1 MEQSVKCTLR
11 PWKESDLD
19 NLVKHANNYHV
30 AKNLTNAFPYPYT
43 RQDGEKYISS
53 TLQIEPARLFAIDV
67 KGQAVGSIGFFP
79 QSDIHA
85 KNAEMGY
92 WLAQEYW
99 GQGIM
104 TEAVEKLVEYAFG
117 KFDITRIYAGPFGT
131 NKASQRVLEKSGF
144 TLEACFKKAL
154 FKHGKFIDEMI
165 YARRKN
171 DFLDSI

>member
-1 MEQSVKCTLR
+1 MKCTLR

-19 NLVKHANNYHV
+19 NLVKYAGDFNI
-30 AKNLTNAFPYPYT
+30 AKNMSDAFPHPYT
-43 RQDGEKYISS
+43 RQDGRKFIAMA
-53 TLQIEPARLFAIDV
+53 LGIKPARLFAIDV
-67 KGQAVGSIGFFP
+67 QGQAIGSIGFFP

-104 TEAVEKLVEYAFG
+104 VQAVDQLVEYAFAT
-117 KFDITRIYAGPFGT
+117 FDIIRIYARPFGT

-144 TLEACFKKAL
+144 KLEATFEKAL
-154 FKHGKFIDEMI
+154 FKRGEFIDEKI
-165 YARRKN
+165 YARRKT
-171 DFLDSI
+171 DI